1 MPARKAAPA
10 KNTVKPDGLRL
21 RLVVPGNV
29 RHNSG
34 GNVYN
39 AALAREL
46 AALGVEVDICPLDG
60 GWPVGSPEDRRRLAT
75 LLCDGD
81 SGGASE
87 HDAGDDDD
95 AGADAASGAAM
106 RRVTLVDG
114 LLACGAPE
122 ELAAAAAAGRPA
134 WILLHMPLDDTGH
147 GEAALERRALR
158 AAAGVIC
165 TSTSAAAGIRARHG
179 LDGVTTAL
187 PGSDAAALAAG
198 SEPPHF
204 LAVAALLP
212 NKDQSLL
219 LAALS
224 ALTDLPWTASLVG
237 SDAADPAYAARLRDT
252 VDRLGLQDRIRIPGE
267 LRGGALEAEWSA
279 ADLSLLISQAETFGL
294 VVTESIARG
303 VPVVVRA
310 GTGAVEALAA
320 GTPAPAAPAT
330 LTAAPGA
337 PAQPTPAPSPAAA
350 DSAALLPGTA
360 VALGTDPAPLTE
372 VLRRWLSEPGLRTR
386 WRGAAVAARD
396 RLPGWDATAR
406 TVLAAIAPERPGSE
420 RHGSNHPA
428 PELPADRQRAAPQ
441 EKPDAEDSPAAQA
454 GGQ

>member
-1 MPARKAAPA
+1 MQ
-10 KNTVKPDGLRL
+10 PDGLRL

-46 AALGVEVDICPLDG
+46 ASLGVDVTICPLDG
-60 GWPVGSPEDRRRLAT
+60 GWPVGTAEDRRRLAT
-75 LLCDGD
+75 LLGNADDGGTAND
-81 SGGASE
+81 Y
-87 HDAGDDDD
+87 DA
-95 AGADAASGAAM
+95 ADASAAK
-106 RRVTLVDG
+106 RHVTLVDG

-147 GEAALERRALR
+147 GEAGLERRALR

-179 LDGVTTAL
+179 LDGVRTAL
-187 PGSDAAALAAG
+187 PGTDAAALADG
-198 SEPPHF
+198 SEPPHL

-237 SDAADPAYAARLRDT
+237 SDTADPAYAARLRDT
-252 VDRLGLQDRIRIPGE
+252 VGRLGLQGRIRIPGE
-267 LRGGALEAEWSA
+267 LRGAALEAEWAA
-279 ADLSLLISQAETFGL
+279 ADLSLLISKAETFGL

-320 GTPAPAAPAT
+320 GTPAPTPAAPAP
-330 LTAAPGA
+330 TA
-337 PAQPTPAPSPAAA
+337 TPETSPAAA
-350 DSAALLPGTA
+350 DGAGTLPGTA
-360 VALGTDPAPLTE
+360 VALGADPAPLTE

-386 WRGAAVAARD
+386 WRAAAADARD
-396 RLPGWDATAR
+396 RLPGWDSTAR
-406 TVLAAIAPERPGSE
+406 TVLAALDPE
-420 RHGSNHPA
+420 HPA
-428 PELPADRQRAAPQ
+428 AEPPAAPPGIEQ
-441 EKPDAEDSPAAQA
+441 EKPSAEDSPAARA

>member
-1 MPARKAAPA
+1 MPVG
-10 KNTVKPDGLRL
+10 NTVQPDGLRL

-46 AALGVEVDICPLDG
+46 AALGVDVAICPLDG
-60 GWPVGSPEDRRRLAT
+60 GWPVGSAEDRRRLAT
-75 LLCDGD
+75 LLCDGA
-81 SGGASE
+81 GANG
-87 HDAGDDDD
+87 HDAANDHDD
-95 AGADAASGAAM
+95 ADGAT

-122 ELAAAAAAGRPA
+122 ELEAAAAAGRPA

-147 GEAALERRALR
+147 GEAGLERRALR

-179 LDGVTTAL
+179 LDGVRTAL
-187 PGSDAAALAAG
+187 PGSDAAALADG
-198 SEPPHF
+198 SDPPHL

-212 NKDQSLL
+212 NKDQALL

-224 ALTDLPWTASLVG
+224 DLTDLPWTASLTG
-237 SDAADPAYAARLRDT
+237 SDTADPVYAARLRDM
-252 VDRLGLQDRIRIPGE
+252 VNRLGLQDRIRIPGE
-267 LRGGALEAEWSA
+267 LRGGALEAEWAA

-320 GTPAPAAPAT
+320 GTPAPAST
-330 LTAAPGA
+330 
-337 PAQPTPAPSPAAA
+337 AA
-350 DSAALLPGTA
+350 DSRATLPGTA
-360 VALGTDPAPLTE
+360 VALGADPAPLTE
-372 VLRRWLSEPGLRTR
+372 TLRRWLSEPGLRTR
-386 WRGAAVAARD
+386 WRAAAVDARD

-406 TVLAAIAPERPGSE
+406 TVLAA
-420 RHGSNHPA
+420 
-428 PELPADRQRAAPQ
+428 LDREHRAAQPPAAPPGAAQ
-441 EKPDAEDSPAAQA
+441 EKPAAEDSPAAQA

>member
-1 MPARKAAPA
+1 MPA
-10 KNTVKPDGLRL
+10 DGLRV

-46 AALGVEVDICPLDG
+46 AALGVDVDVCPIDG
-60 GWPVGSPEDRRRLAT
+60 GWPVGSPEDRRRLAA
-75 LLCDGD
+75 LLRDGD
-81 SGGASE
+81 SGAGNDRAAND
-87 HDAGDDDD
+87 HDAANDH
-95 AGADAASGAAM
+95 GAAAAKPQ
-106 RRVTLVDG
+106 VTLVDG
-114 LLACGAPE
+114 FLACGAPE
-122 ELAAAAAAGRPA
+122 ELAAAADAGLPA

-147 GEAALERRALR
+147 GEAGLERRALR

-179 LDGVTTAL
+179 LDGVRTAL
-187 PGSDAAALAAG
+187 PGSDAAALATG
-198 SEPPHF
+198 SEPPHL

-237 SDAADPAYAARLRDT
+237 SDTADPTYAARLRDT
-252 VDRLGLQDRIRIPGE
+252 VNRPGLQDRIRIPGE
-267 LRGGALEAEWSA
+267 LRGAALEAEWTA

-310 GTGAVEALAA
+310 GTGAVEALAS
-320 GTPAPAAPAT
+320 
-330 LTAAPGA
+330 GA
-337 PAQPTPAPSPAAA
+337 PAPTPTAA
-350 DSAALLPGTA
+350 DGAATGPAPLPGTA
-360 VALGTDPAPLTE
+360 VVLGADPAPLTA

-386 WRGAAVAARD
+386 WRAAAVDARD

-406 TVLAAIAPERPGSE
+406 TVLVAIAPERPGPKRPVRDHPDPE
-420 RHGSNHPA
+420 RRTAQPPA
-428 PELPADRQRAAPQ
+428 APTGAPQ
-441 EKPDAEDSPAAQA
+441 EKPTAEDSPAAPA